1 MPFNIK
7 FHGSLGEVTGSCTF
21 IKIISSGNIYAIDCG
36 SSHKKNLNDEPAY
49 PENLPQDC
57 DISKIKGLF
66 LTHAHMDHIGMLLH
80 WVKYGFCGKIYC
92 TDETARF
99 AVHMLEDA
107 VRINERDKV
116 ETGVGETEMAKAKKF
131 FNSHIACV
139 PGKEFQLENLVIVN
153 SFPSSHIIGCVG
165 FQFSAKSIIG
175 DDCRVY
181 FTGDVGSVENEA
193 ETMSMMRTRLRPT
206 KPSDYIITES
216 TYGGKSRQ
224 EIDRSGKQR
233 LAKLTQVIERGFR
246 HGVNSK
252 VIFPCFSLQRA
263 QDLLLDIFQ
272 VLCYNRASTGLVD
285 GVAPKIYLDSRLTSG
300 LMHEYSEIYLNG
312 ISQGGPWL
320 NPNSLFINEYGLDE
334 AKAKDTIQKLFRFKN
349 TGDCVRLYDAQQ
361 NPRTAVEVFCGP
373 LRPNT
378 RGPVIVLCGS
388 GMTISGAI
396 QGYLRDY
403 LEDETATFVLSGY
416 VPPKSP
422 GAILRELSELP
433 ESERSKVKF
442 EIKEDKYRSLPKKN
456 LFGSDVKA
464 QCSLVS
470 EFYSGHADGPSICRY
485 ILGGNSVSLSQP
497 PKRIFLIHGEDDKRR
512 ELQNLF
518 IEKINNAGIKNCNS
532 LIQCPSQ
539 ESPWFDCE
547 KNKWLVT
554 KPTKLSLSILI
565 KSEKLQY
572 AQILQIV
579 KMSCMAK
586 EIKNMGGSLMVSYF
600 ADFNASTINTT
611 LKLTDISKNCFK
623 LTVESD
629 FSKVQNVTDIRKGA
643 FRWRE
648 VLNALGVQKRDY
660 FAGHRYCGTDSEYEE
675 IEKIIRN
682 LVASGKQRQIGFIV
696 AGTGAFLPEEVS
708 MFEALLTP
716 HIHFYIVDELYLSRL
731 NTILFPQDSNKITSS
746 NAFYIP
752 VSVSKSAVKISKPFN
767 SEWLNSFLGIVDS
780 DLGIIN
786 SRQPFA
792 PPIAK
797 SGTQDLAKNTELNDS
812 KKIIPKSRAV
822 IPEEAYKV
830 LTKGQLVEVTVV
842 KPLERRNKQL
852 VGYSLKVK
860 STGALGILRS
870 INFIDGKFDY
880 AMGTELK
887 LYVKDVC
894 SLQREVEFVMLPP
907 HEEANSI
914 QHIQKKI
921 GKLTYGDLA
930 KLLKLEYNNFK
941 GYYLDCLKDR
951 GDEDLIKNQENLVP
965 LGREI
970 EVYHIIKHQI
980 EMDIEGKMSVA
991 PPPIEFTFGQMAD
1004 LMGDYNWKSSDI
1016 YNVLKYFEKADQPD
1030 VSGMAKNILSNSATG
1045 LDSDLFPIEHKN
1057 LFIAACIEASA
1068 NKWPKKV
1075 PQVTILPAR
1084 ILPSPSFYTL
1094 NELASKWGV
1103 SSAQLLIEAESL
1115 GIQLLPQVVVTAD
1128 DAEKLRCLSID
1139 GEQRVLPL

>member
-21 IKIISSGNIYAIDCG
+21 IKIISSGNLYAIDCG

-49 PENLPQDC
+49 PENLPKDC
-57 DISKIKGLF
+57 NISKIKGLF

-80 WVKYGFCGKIYC
+80 WVKYGFRGKIYC
-92 TDETARF
+92 TAETARF
-99 AVHMLEDA
+99 AVHMLEDS
-107 VRINERDKV
+107 VRVNEREKV
-116 ETGVGETEMAKAKKF
+116 ETGVGEAEMSKVKSF
-131 FNSHIACV
+131 LNSYTACI
-139 PGKEFQLENLVIVN
+139 PGKEFELENLVNVN

-165 FQFSAKSIIG
+165 FQFSAKSLIG

-206 KPSDYIITES
+206 KPSNYIITES

-224 EIDRSGKQR
+224 KINRSGKQR
-233 LAKLTQVIERGFR
+233 VAKLSQVIERGFR
-246 HGVNSK
+246 HGVKSK

-272 VLCYNRASTGLVD
+272 VLCYNRASTGLAD
-285 GVAPKIYLDSRLTSG
+285 GVAPKIYLDSRLTSL

-312 ISQGGPWL
+312 VSEGSPWV
-320 NPNSLFINEYGLDE
+320 NPNSLFINDYGLDE
-334 AKAKDTIQKLFRFKN
+334 ARAKDTIEKLFRFKN

-361 NPRTAVEVFCGP
+361 NPGTAVEVFCGP
-373 LRPNT
+373 FRPNT
-378 RGPVIVLCGS
+378 RGPVIVICGS

-416 VPPKSP
+416 VPPRSP

-456 LFGSDVKA
+456 LFGSDIKA

-485 ILGGNSVSLSQP
+485 ILGGNSDSLSQP
-497 PKRIFLIHGEDDKRR
+497 PKRVFLIHGEDDKRR

-518 IEKINNAGIKNCNS
+518 NEKIINAGIKNYNS

-554 KPTKLSLSILI
+554 RPTKLSLSILI
-565 KSEKLQY
+565 KSEKLLH

-660 FAGHRYCGTDSEYEE
+660 FAGHSYCGTDSEYEE

-696 AGTGAFLPEEVS
+696 AGTSAFLPEEVS

-731 NTILFPQDSNKITSS
+731 NTILFPQDPNKITSS

-767 SEWLNSFLGIVDS
+767 SDWLNSLLGIVDS

-797 SGTQDLAKNTELNDS
+797 SGTQDLVKNTELVDS
-812 KKIIPKSRAV
+812 KKGIPKSRAV

-842 KPLERRNKQL
+842 KPLERRNKEL

-870 INFIDGKFDY
+870 INFIEGKFDY
-880 AMGTELK
+880 PIGTDLK
-887 LYVKDVC
+887 AYVKDVC
-894 SLQREVEFVMLPP
+894 SLQREVEFVMLLPLYG
-907 HEEANSI
+907 ANNI
-914 QHIQKKI
+914 QHIQENI
-921 GKLTYGDLA
+921 SKLTYGDLA
-930 KLLKLEYNNFK
+930 KLLQLEYTKFK
-941 GYYLDCLKDR
+941 GYYLDHFKHL
-951 GDEDLIKNQENLVP
+951 GNEDLIKNQDTLI
-965 LGREI
+965 LSGCEI
-970 EVYHIIKHQI
+970 QIYDVIRRQI
-980 EMDIEGKMSVA
+980 EEDRERKMSIA
-991 PPPIEFTFGQMAD
+991 PPPKEFTFCQMAD
-1004 LMGDYNWKSSDI
+1004 LMGDYNWKSLDI
-1016 YNVLKYFEKADQPD
+1016 YNVLKYFEKAEQPD
-1030 VSGMAKNILSNSATG
+1030 VSGMAKSILKNLATG

-1057 LFIAACIEASA
+1057 LFVAACVEASA
-1068 NKWPKKV
+1068 GKWPRNV
-1075 PQVTILPAR
+1075 PRVTILPAR
-1084 ILPSPSFYTL
+1084 VLPSPSFYSL

-1103 SSAQLLIEAESL
+1103 SPAQLLIEAESL
-1115 GIQLLPQVVVTAD
+1115 GIKILPQVALTSD
-1128 DAEKLRCLSID
+1128 DAVRLRALAL
-1139 GEQRVLPL
+1139 GNNKRV